1 MQHQQ
6 TLQQRETRT
15 AKERILG
22 FVGRALR
29 HWFKAGTIIAVG
41 GALSVAMA
49 LMAKPKYKSES
60 VLLYREVIDSQLLG
74 SERRVRARD
83 VGLRLRELVLGRARL
98 KQLINELK
106 LLPKTVETMG
116 IIAAE
121 DKLRNLI
128 ELRIDGG
135 DTFHISY
142 MSKDPEQAQKVVKRL
157 AEVMI
162 EEEANMRVK
171 RAQAKADFL
180 EKQRKRTETDLQAR
194 VRRRQELLVSY
205 PEFRFDAEVR
215 NRQRQQEKDKGPV
228 SNSPMAILRR
238 QRARLEEMLARARSG
253 KKPTVVRD
261 AKAEA
266 AKAQAEAQLATAKRN
281 LQRLRTQFTDIHP
294 QVRSAKAL
302 VAIYK
307 QHYLDHRMLAAQATK
322 TGLFPI
328 SREAH
333 SHIEKSIR
341 EIKGRIAALRR
352 SGGKPSTTDT
362 NGRNAPNVIVQ
373 LEATWQR
380 FNREVSEF
388 RERYTRVEAQAFRA
402 KIQAASYIGSGAL
415 TVVDKAYLPKRPTG
429 GRKKKVVM
437 LGAAVSFFL
446 AVGLMFGLA
455 ILDERIYNRKD
466 AAVRDDWR

>member
-15 AKERILG
+15 AKEQFDRILA

-29 HWFKAGTIIAVG
+29 HWFKAGMIIAVG

-60 VLLYREVIDSQLLG
+60 VLLYREVINSQLLG
-74 SERRVRARD
+74 SERRVRGRD

-106 LLPKTVETMG
+106 LLPETVESMG

-128 ELRIDGG
+128 ELRIGGG

-157 AEVMI
+157 GEVMI

-171 RAQAKADFL
+171 RAQATADFL
-180 EKQRKRTETDLQAR
+180 EKQRKRTENDLKAR
-194 VRRRQELLVSY
+194 EQKRAAFLALH
-205 PEFRFDAEVR
+205 PEFGVDAEVR
-215 NRQRQQEKDKGPV
+215 NRQRQQEKGKGPV

-238 QRARLEEMLARARSG
+238 QLARLEDKLAQARG

-266 AKAQAEAQLATAKRN
+266 AKAQAAAQLATAKRN

-294 QVRSAKAL
+294 QVRSAKAQVALYKQQLTRL
-302 VAIYK
+302 VA
-307 QHYLDHRMLAAQATK
+307 AAAK
-322 TGLFPI
+322 KIKVIPI
-328 SREAH
+328 DREAQ
-333 SHIEKSIR
+333 SRIEKQIR

-352 SGGKPSTTDT
+352 SGGKPSETDSKGDKAT
-362 NGRNAPNVIVQ
+362 NAIVQ

-380 FNREVSEF
+380 LNREVSEF

-402 KIQAASYIGSGAL
+402 KIQAASYIGSSAL

-429 GRKKKVVM
+429 GGKKKVVM
-437 LGAAVSFFL
+437 LGAAVSFFF
-446 AVGLMFGLA
+446 AAGLMFGLA